1 MTQNW
6 CADINNA
13 SRCCTYVNFKT
24 LLNPEKYLSIAIPF
38 NLKSLACFKCSSH
51 RLNIEIGRHYGIYKE
66 DRIIM
71 PLLFY

>member
-1 MTQNW
+1 MFNPCTQMVNMFEFTPEKDLIRFFLQFKQRLRDIMTQNW

-38 NLKSLACFKCSSH
+38 NLKS
-51 RLNIEIGRHYGIYKE
+51 
-66 DRIIM
+66 
-71 PLLFY
+71 